1 MPGEHLGELLSA
13 QLDGELTDEQSVE
26 MQGHLAVCAECR
38 AELESTSAVRAAVRD
53 APAVDAPFGFYERM
67 LRDAPRS
74 QPARGWRAGV
84 AVLGVAAAWV
94 VIIGLIADPR
104 AAKEAPAVD
113 AVRAALASPALQ
125 HGATTVG
132 HTSAGD
138 VTFTPATSG
147 GDVALPDQI
156 NGLRRG
162 RAFTTTG
169 GGTLVVFG
177 DSPKSWIG
185 VQTKPGKVDWST
197 LTGGLRHPVAGVPGD
212 PWRSTDPAA
221 MAAIVYE
228 SNGVGV
234 TVAGPVDQS
243 TLDAVARQ
251 LPLAGD
257 PSVLD
262 RLAEGLRTLVDGW

>member
-1 MPGEHLGELLSA
+1 VSSHREHLGELLSA
-13 QLDGELTDEQSVE
+13 QLDGELDGEEAAEVE
-26 MQGHLAVCAECR
+26 RHLATCAECR
-38 AELESTSAVRAAVRD
+38 AELEATSAVRTAVRA
-53 APAVDAPFGFYERM
+53 APAIDPPFGFYERM
-67 LRDAPRS
+67 LRGGRRTN
-74 QPARGWRAGV
+74 PARRWQAAA

-94 VIIGLIADPR
+94 LAIGLIADPR
-104 AAKEAPAVD
+104 EAKESPRVET
-113 AVRAALASPALQ
+113 VRAALAGQVTLRAATA
-125 HGATTVG
+125 GA
-132 HTSAGD
+132 D
-138 VTFTPATSG
+138 L
-147 GDVALPDQI
+147 ALPDQI

-234 TVAGPVDQS
+234 TVAGPVDQA
-243 TLDAVARQ
+243 TLEAVARQ
-251 LPLAGD
+251 LPPAGD